1 MNILYCGDA
10 KIEEGLLLSVLSITK
25 QIKEE
30 LHIYVLTAQFD
41 YGEKH
46 YGRVSDSVV
55 SYVDA
60 LVKRNGRDCFVRCF
74 DISSHFLAELP
85 DKNMGTRF
93 TPCCMLRLFA
103 DLVPEIPQK
112 ILYLD
117 NDVVCRRDFS
127 SFYSQDI
134 TNYEFVGV
142 LDYYGSWFFRKKWYK
157 RDYCNSGVLLLN
169 MEKIRQTNLFGKC
182 RRACAEKNMF
192 MPDQSALN
200 QLAVAK
206 GIDKRRYND
215 QRRLRHDTVLQ
226 HFTTTFRFFPWF
238 HTVTVKPWQIDKI
251 HDVLGLHEYD
261 ELLNEFL
268 DLKCEMNQEEFCL

>member
-25 QIKEE
+25 QIREE
-30 LHIYVLTAQFD
+30 LHVYVLTAQFD
-41 YGEKH
+41 YEGKH
-46 YGRVSDSVV
+46 YDRISDSAVC
-55 SYVDA
+55 YMDE
-60 LVKRNGRDCFVRCF
+60 LVKKKSKDSFVRCF
-74 DISSHFLAELP
+74 DASSLFLAELP

-103 DLVPEIPQK
+103 DLVPEIPGK

-117 NDVVCRRDFS
+117 NDVVCRKDFTQ
-127 SFYSQDI
+127 FYSQDI

-182 RRACAEKNMF
+182 RRACTKKNMF

-200 QLAVAK
+200 HLAVAK

-215 QRRLRHDTVLQ
+215 QRRLRNDTVLQ

-261 ELLNEFL
+261 ELLDEFL
-268 DLKCEMNQEEFCL
+268 VLKSEMNQEELCS